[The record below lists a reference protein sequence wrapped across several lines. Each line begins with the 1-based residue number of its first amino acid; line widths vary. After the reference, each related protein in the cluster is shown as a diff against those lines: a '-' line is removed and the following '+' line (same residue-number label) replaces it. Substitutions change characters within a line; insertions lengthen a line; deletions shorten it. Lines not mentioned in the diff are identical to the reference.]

1 MFWPSP
7 GASISAVTT
16 TMDSAIMMVWLT
28 ASTMVG
34 RAIGSRTLPSS
45 CQRVEPSAV
54 AASTVV
60 GDTSP
65 MPSAVIRMV
74 TGTA

>member
-1 MFWPSP
+1 
-7 GASISAVTT
+7 
-16 TMDSAIMMVWLT
+16 MMVWLT

-34 RAIGSRTLPSS
+34 RAIGSRTLRST

-54 AASTVV
+54 AASTVA
-60 GDTSP
+60 GDTSL

-74 TGTA
+74 AGIA